1 MSNPNAPSAEGA
13 SGVRVKRGAALLRA
27 AVLLGAIG
35 GVSTVAQA
43 DTAKTPD
50 GSFTMYGIT
59 LSGAL
64 DVGFQYQSHGVPE
77 SDYFP
82 PGTEALINKNSNGPQ
97 TNILGNSLSQSN
109 FAITGREEFG
119 DGWAGVFRLQMFINP
134 TSGNISDALKSLTAN
149 NGTNPNNPY
158 SNQNTGADASIAG
171 QLFGGAAFAGL
182 THPQFGTLT
191 FGRQNGLMADGV
203 AKYDPLA
210 ASQAFSVIGW
220 SGAAAGGGNTE
231 NRRLDHSIK
240 YDLLVGPIHAGVQ
253 YQAKTASM
261 PGSTQEYVLGFVFPG
276 GSVDVIHAQKN
287 DAVAASSLS
296 AAQVTTLPLPFAP
309 PGVAGGGGGGSAFD
323 KSLVGT
329 ISDNTAT
336 GIMAKYSF
344 NKQVTASAG
353 YEHIA
358 FTNPSRIV
366 SAGTTIIGGYV
377 LAYVN
382 NSAFPSTKT
391 LAISWAGVKIAA
403 TPHLDV
409 TGAYYR
415 YDQNSYAVGANAGCK
430 SSVVSAQ
437 CSGTLNAASLVL
449 DYKFTKRFD
458 VYGGAMWS
466 GVQGGLANGFL
477 NSSTIDPTIGARYQF

>member
-13 SGVRVKRGAALLRA
+13 SGVRVKRGADLLRA

-134 TSGNISDALKSLTAN
+134 TSGNISDALKSITAN
-149 NGTNPNNPY
+149 NGVALA
-158 SNQNTGADASIAG
+158 NQNTGADSSIAG

-203 AKYDPLA
+203 AKYDPLT

-231 NRRLDHSIK
+231 NRRLDTPS
-240 YDLLVGPIHAGVQ
+240 
-253 YQAKTASM
+253 
-261 PGSTQEYVLGFVFPG
+261 STTCSWVRSTPAC
-276 GSVDVIHAQKN
+276 STRRRPPRCRARRRSTCS
-287 DAVAASSLS
+287 ASS
-296 AAQVTTLPLPFAP
+296 
-309 PGVAGGGGGGSAFD
+309 
-323 KSLVGT
+323 
-329 ISDNTAT
+329 
-336 GIMAKYSF
+336 
-344 NKQVTASAG
+344 
-353 YEHIA
+353 
-358 FTNPSRIV
+358 SR
-366 SAGTTIIGGYV
+366 ADR
-377 LAYVN
+377 
-382 NSAFPSTKT
+382 ST
-391 LAISWAGVKIAA
+391 
-403 TPHLDV
+403 
-409 TGAYYR
+409 
-415 YDQNSYAVGANAGCK
+415 
-430 SSVVSAQ
+430 
-437 CSGTLNAASLVL
+437 
-449 DYKFTKRFD
+449 
-458 VYGGAMWS
+458 
-466 GVQGGLANGFL
+466 
-477 NSSTIDPTIGARYQF
+477 